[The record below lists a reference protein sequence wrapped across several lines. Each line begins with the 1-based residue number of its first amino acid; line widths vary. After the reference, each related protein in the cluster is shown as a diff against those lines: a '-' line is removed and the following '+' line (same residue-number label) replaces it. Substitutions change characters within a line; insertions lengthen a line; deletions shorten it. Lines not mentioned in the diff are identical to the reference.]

1 MDTRDPHGSI
11 WRRGPVLALLAG
23 VATAAVT
30 AGAVAGY
37 WAGARASA
45 RAAAGEAALRAEL
58 HGMVERVTALERVQ
72 SLRLADLAT
81 SAFGDPDAGAADP
94 GDPAASGPAGPE
106 PEPEDALDLARGRLG
121 GPGPGRWIE
130 SFEELQNTRDPARRK
145 ELALELARSPIPP
158 LRLEGLKTL
167 LEVDADEGL
176 DAVRALVADADRN
189 PRTQRVA
196 AQGISLLAGVSGRE
210 VDDALYGFTSSAASG
225 VQRAALRT
233 LEQRG
238 DPEPMRA
245 ALAAQQAPLGSRDA
259 GTRARALR
267 EVGALRSQSAVPVI
281 VPLLADSD
289 SGVRIQALESLGRT
303 GGGAPALA
311 AVQPLLSDPVPAV
324 RDTAVRTVQRL
335 NRGPDDPE
343 PDASRGRRR

>member
-1 MDTRDPHGSI
+1 MDTRDPDGSI
-11 WRRGPVLALLAG
+11 WKRQPGLALLAG
-23 VATAAVT
+23 VAAAAVT
-30 AGAVAGY
+30 AGAAAGY
-37 WAGARASA
+37 WAGS
-45 RAAAGEAALRAEL
+45 RAAAGAAASEAALRAEL
-58 HGMVERVTALERVQ
+58 DGMVERLTALERVQ

-81 SAFGDPDAGAADP
+81 SAFGDPEAGAADP
-94 GDPAASGPAGPE
+94 EDPAASSPPDGPDRRS
-106 PEPEDALDLARGRLG
+106 EDALDLARGRFG
-121 GPGPGRWIE
+121 GAGPGRWIE

-145 ELALELARSPIPP
+145 QLALELAQSPIPP

-167 LEVDADEGL
+167 LEIDADEGL

-189 PRTQRVA
+189 SRTQRMA

-210 VDDALYGFTSSAASG
+210 VDEALYGFTGSGASG

-245 ALAAQQAPLGSRDA
+245 ALAAQQTSLGSADA
-259 GTRARALR
+259 GTRMRALR
-267 EVGALRSQSAVPVI
+267 EVGALRSESAVPVI
-281 VPLLADSD
+281 LPLLADSD

-311 AVQPLLSDPVPAV
+311 AVQPLLADPVPAV

-335 NRGPDDPE
+335 TRGPEDPR
-343 PDASRGRRR
+343 PDGRFQRR